1 MLYTLWAKRKIETN
15 IAYVIILVIVTLPT
29 FTGCAGNY
37 GSLRKNG
44 EVNSIFKGYQVLA
57 DYNYYYSGPKGR
69 PDAIMGIHR
78 EYRLQT
84 TQWTPIDLTGDQL
97 KKWVQWFDS
106 HYGANTT
113 YYPYGFQILD
123 HSGNPVGIW
132 YSIWN
137 HTTVEVKENNQ
148 LIIFPPA
155 KKSIH
160 PFDTDGRDR
169 RPMR

>member
-1 MLYTLWAKRKIETN
+1 
-15 IAYVIILVIVTLPT
+15 
-29 FTGCAGNY
+29 
-37 GSLRKNG
+37 
-44 EVNSIFKGYQVLA
+44 
-57 DYNYYYSGPKGR
+57 
-69 PDAIMGIHR
+69 MGIHR
-78 EYRLQT
+78 DFRLQT
-84 TQWTPIDLTGDQL
+84 TQWTQIDLTSDQL

-123 HSGNPVGIW
+123 HNGNPVGIW

-137 HTTVEVKENNQ
+137 HTTVEVKEDNQ
-148 LIIFPPA
+148 LVIFPPA

-160 PFDTDGRDR
+160 PFDADGRDR